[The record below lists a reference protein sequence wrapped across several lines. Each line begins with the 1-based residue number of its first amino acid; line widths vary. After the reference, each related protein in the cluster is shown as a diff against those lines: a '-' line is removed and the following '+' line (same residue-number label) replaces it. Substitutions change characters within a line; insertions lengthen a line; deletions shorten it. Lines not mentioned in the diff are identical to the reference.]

1 MSENNLPLSGITVIE
16 VGSFIA
22 APFAAMQLADLG
34 ARVIKVENPG
44 GGDLTRESGPFV
56 GGESAPYLMLNRH
69 KESVQLDLKSDEG
82 REALQ
87 ALARDADVVIEN
99 LRPGAM
105 KRLGL
110 GYEQLSAS
118 NPALIYASGSGW
130 GADGPLAHLPGL
142 DIMAQARSGLMSVT
156 GHPGG
161 APARVGISVCDLV
174 TALYIALAVTAA
186 LRERETSGH
195 GQHIDVSLFETGVSL
210 AVWEAAMFFTEGTV
224 ARANGS
230 AHQTQAP
237 YQAVEVAD
245 GYATIGANSPKNW
258 AALCAALDRED
269 LLEDPRY
276 LDTYSRLQHRVELI
290 EQIEQ
295 VTRTMTASAL
305 IERLEV
311 AGVPCAPINTY
322 DQVFTDPTLTARNFF
337 WEADHPRLG
346 KIPQLGSP
354 MRFSRTPVRRDSA
367 APELGSSTDD
377 VLAALREDVIT
388 HG

>member
-1 MSENNLPLSGITVIE
+1 MNSTLPLSGITVLE

-34 ARVIKVENPG
+34 ARVVKVENSEA
-44 GGDLTRESGPFV
+44 GDLTRESGPFID
-56 GGESAPYLMLNRH
+56 GESAPYLMLNRH
-69 KESVQLDLKSDEG
+69 KESIQLDLKSDEG
-82 REALQ
+82 RDAFR
-87 ALARDADVVIEN
+87 ALALDADVVIEN

-110 GYEQLSAS
+110 GYDDLADS
-118 NPALIYASGSGW
+118 NPGLVYASGSGW

-174 TALYIALAVTAA
+174 TALYLALAVTAA
-186 LRERETSGH
+186 LRERDRSGR

-210 AVWEAAMFFTEGTV
+210 AVWEAAMFFAAGTV
-224 ARANGS
+224 AQPNGS

-245 GYATIGANSPKNW
+245 GFATIGANSPKNW
-258 AALCAALDRED
+258 TAFCSALGLEAL
-269 LLEDPRY
+269 LQDPRY
-276 LDTYSRLQHRVELI
+276 ADTYSRLQHRAELI
-290 EQIEQ
+290 GEIEE
-295 VTRTMTASAL
+295 VTRTLTGAQL
-305 IERLEV
+305 IEKLET

-322 DQVFTDPTLTARNFF
+322 DQVFTDPTLTARGYF

-346 KIPQLGSP
+346 KIRQLGSP

-367 APELGSSTDD
+367 APELGSDTEA
-377 VLAALREDVIT
+377 VLATIREAAT
-388 HG
+388 RG